1 MRLTIPVG
9 LNKFGREVP
18 GTQWV
23 EAFNKS
29 NCECCGATIMAANSI
44 KVAKGDAPKLQLVMV
59 TKLPEDGGYSEAFGG
74 ETCLDCVDHGRPAPG
89 SN

>member
-1 MRLTIPVG
+1 
-9 LNKFGREVP
+9 
-18 GTQWV
+18 
-23 EAFNKS
+23 
-29 NCECCGATIMAANSI
+29 
-44 KVAKGDAPKLQLVMV
+44 VMV